1 MLKNFY
7 LLAKIVLICGGFACS
22 KGDSGGTTGQGGGG
36 GTATATATGGN
47 VGSGGNASGGTGGTG
62 PSGTGGMGGRGG
74 TTPGSGGN
82 VGEGGNTQGSGGSGG
97 RGGTTGSGGSTGTG
111 GATGLA
117 GATGTGGTTGSG
129 GSGSCTVTVSPATLS
144 SKIST
149 VGIVTFTTTASTPT
163 EAHIDFGLDTSYGMT
178 APVDLTQSGYRTL
191 LLGMKT
197 SKTYHYR
204 VSVTGKDGT
213 CTSADSTV
221 ATGALPNGKLPQ
233 LTTTTK
239 NASALYGGFLVT
251 GQFIMGGGSTSG
263 APVFILDKDG
273 EYVWWY
279 TVPNSDVTGVTMSYD
294 GKYLWTNSVNVPQG
308 TAHVHRISM
317 DGLTDEDDSSQ
328 FTGLSHQLSVLPDE
342 TIAFYAYNS
351 NGCDDIKLRSPAG
364 TVTTVVNAKTAH
376 GGSGGCHVNG
386 IYYDKNDDT
395 LVFSDLDNNCLT
407 KVTRSGQTV
416 WILNG
421 GVGGIASTFNNG
433 TLLWKGGEHGFH
445 ILASDDILLF
455 NNNSTLNFGGG
466 TWGSAAGDGSGSI
479 ALELKLNM
487 TAKTA
492 TQVWSYKASPGIDNQ
507 ILGDVQRLPN
517 GNTIVDYATKGA
529 IHEVDSKGNV
539 LQTITTNNSFGYIQK
554 RASLYGPPPR

>member
-1 MLKNFY
+1 MIQTFSRFAGIIIIVGG
-7 LLAKIVLICGGFACS
+7 LACAK
-22 KGDSGGTTGQGGGG
+22 GGGG
-36 GTATATATGGN
+36 GTTGEGGSPATGGS
-47 VGSGGNASGGTGGTG
+47 VGSGGGNGSGGTVGSGGSQSGGTGG
-62 PSGTGGMGGRGG
+62 GGATAGAGGNSGRGG
-74 TTPGSGGN
+74 TGGTPPAT
-82 VGEGGNTQGSGGSGG
+82 GGNTGRGGSTGLAGKSGSGGSGS
-97 RGGTTGSGGSTGTG
+97 GGSGSGGS
-111 GATGLA
+111 
-117 GATGTGGTTGSG
+117 GSG
-129 GSGSCTVTVSPATLS
+129 GSGSCTVTVGSSSLS

-149 VGIVTFTTTASTPT
+149 VGIVTFSTTAASPT

-178 APVDLTQSGYRTL
+178 APVDLSAASYRTL

-204 VSVTGKDGT
+204 ISVTGKDGT
-213 CTSADSTV
+213 CTSADTTL
-221 ATGALPNGKLPQ
+221 ATGALPNGKLPA
-233 LTTTTK
+233 LTVTTK
-239 NASALYGGFLVT
+239 NAAALYGGFLVT
-251 GQFIMGGGSTSG
+251 GQFIMGGGSSG
-263 APVFILDKDG
+263 APAFILDKDG
-273 EYVWWY
+273 EFVWWY
-279 TVPNSDVTGVTMSYD
+279 TVSNGDVTGVTMSYD
-294 GKYLWTNSVNVPQG
+294 GKYLWTNGVNVPQG

-328 FTGLSHQLSVLPDE
+328 FTGLSHQLTVLPDE
-342 TIAFYAYNS
+342 TVAFYAYGS

-364 TVTTVVNAKTAH
+364 TVTTVVNAKNAH

-386 IYYDKNDDT
+386 IYYDKGDDT

-407 KVTRSGQTV
+407 KVTRTGQTV

-445 ILASDDILLF
+445 ILASNDILLF

-466 TWGSAAGDGSGSI
+466 SWGSAAGDGSGSV
-479 ALELKLNM
+479 ALELKLDVTGKN
-487 TAKTA
+487 A

-529 IHEVDSKGNV
+529 IHEVDANGNV
-539 LQTITTNNSFGYIQK
+539 LQTITTSNSFGYIQK
-554 RASLYGPPPR
+554 RATLYGPPPR